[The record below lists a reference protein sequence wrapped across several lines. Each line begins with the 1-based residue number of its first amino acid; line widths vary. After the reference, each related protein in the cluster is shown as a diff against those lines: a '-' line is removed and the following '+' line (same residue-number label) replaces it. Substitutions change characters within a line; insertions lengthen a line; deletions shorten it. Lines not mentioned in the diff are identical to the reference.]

1 MRILQRSTLFAILL
15 LSFSIPTVAQTQV
28 SDLKLQGLKGPV
40 KSVVTIWKRI
50 GGYSE
55 ADLKDKTKYQTT
67 HLFNKDGQLTEYDS
81 VGLVKAHFVYSEVDG
96 YKTFKSIQSNPP
108 GTYPNIVAGTVLP
121 SKEPLEPGEKLTTPD
136 ERFDYRYVYE
146 TSDNGRVITER
157 QYGKT
162 GKLFGIRVLTYDDVN
177 RLTHETEEDPVNN
190 ITFSYNYD
198 EKGNVIEVLKT
209 RDIKFQGRDSSEQI
223 TYTEMKFDQMG
234 NWTERK
240 VTRYVETEGRPQ
252 YNIPARKDTFV
263 NFETRTITY
272 Y

>member
-1 MRILQRSTLFAILL
+1 MRIFQRFSLFVMLVVA
-15 LSFSIPTVAQTQV
+15 FSIPALAQTKV

-50 GGYSE
+50 SGYSE

-67 HLFNKDGQLTEYDS
+67 HLFNKDGQLTEYVS
-81 VGLVKAHFVYSEVDG
+81 VGLVKTHFVYSEIDG
-96 YKTFKSIQSNPP
+96 YKTFKSIQSKPA
-108 GTYPNIVAGTVLP
+108 GAYPDIVAGTVLP
-121 SKEPLEPGEKLTTPD
+121 SKEPLEPGEKLTAPD
-136 ERFDYRYVYE
+136 ERFDYRYVYD

-162 GKLFGIRVLTYDDVN
+162 GKLFGIRVLTYDEAN
-177 RLTHETEEDPVNN
+177 RLTHETEEDPGNN
-190 ITFSYNYD
+190 MTFSYKYD

-209 RDIKFQGRDSSEQI
+209 RDIKFQGRNSSERI
-223 TYTEMKFDQMG
+223 TYTEMKFDSTG

-252 YNIPARKDTFV
+252 YKIPAEKNTFV
-263 NFETRTITY
+263 NFETRTINY

>member
-1 MRILQRSTLFAILL
+1 MRIFQRSSLFAILL
-15 LSFSIPTVAQTQV
+15 VSFSIPTVAQTQV

-67 HLFNKDGQLTEYDS
+67 HLFNKDGQLTEYVR
-81 VGLVKAHFVYSEVDG
+81 VGLVKTHFVYSEIDG
-96 YKTFKSIQSNPP
+96 YKTFKSIQSKPP
-108 GTYPNIVAGTVLP
+108 GTYPDIVAGTVLP
-121 SKEPLEPGEKLTTPD
+121 SNEPLEPGEKLTAPD
-136 ERFDYRYVYE
+136 ESFDYRYVYE

-162 GKLFGIRVLTYDDVN
+162 GKLFGIRVLTYDEAN

-190 ITFSYNYD
+190 MTFSYKHD

-209 RDIKFQGRDSSEQI
+209 RDIKFQGRDSSERI
-223 TYTEMKFDQMG
+223 TYTEMRFDSMG
-234 NWTERK
+234 NWIERK
-240 VTRYVETEGRPQ
+240 TTRYVETVGRPQ
-252 YNIPARKDTFV
+252 YKIPAEKNTFV